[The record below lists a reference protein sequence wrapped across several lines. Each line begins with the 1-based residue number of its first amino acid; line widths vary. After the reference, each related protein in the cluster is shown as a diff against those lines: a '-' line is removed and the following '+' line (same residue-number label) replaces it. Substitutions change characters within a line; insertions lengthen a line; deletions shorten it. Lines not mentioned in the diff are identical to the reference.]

1 MMSFMNGGK
10 FNALLEYMM
19 MKTSYRISTMGR
31 PDAWDT
37 GMDHSTGRVVVLQEN
52 VPRSSECTASGI

>member
-19 MKTSYRISTMGR
+19 MKTSYRISMTGR
-31 PDAWDT
+31 LDAWDT
-37 GMDHSTGRVVVLQEN
+37 GMDHSMGRVVVLQEN
-52 VPRSSECTASGI
+52 VPRSSECAASGI

>member
-10 FNALLEYMM
+10 FNALLECMM

-31 PDAWDT
+31 LDARDS

-52 VPRSSECTASGI
+52 VPRSSECAASGI

>member
-19 MKTSYRISTMGR
+19 TKTSYRISTTGCL
-31 PDAWDT
+31 DVQDT